1 VKRVRSLAALFLFVA
16 CSFMMTSIVGL
27 PAAGAQTSD
36 GTVTDPSER
45 LERLQIV
52 AVVTAEG
59 SLHVTERI
67 TWNFGY
73 GRKHGIFRY
82 VPFRRLVDAD
92 APGIPNPKRTYKRVT
107 KIRWRDVTSSSGA
120 PTSANVSEKDDISVL
135 RIGDANR
142 FISGRHTYDITYDIE
157 RAVVGGLLQYT
168 AVGEGWAVPVDNVSI
183 KLRVPIK
190 PGAKPVCLRSN
201 SSATCE
207 ASVTVGG
214 GEGGGSVVEVNTT
227 GIGIEIEVPVADS
240 IKSPTPQYELI
251 RTFADGFATSGASGA
266 VNGLAGIAAVV
277 GAVLAGRKGRDR
289 TFANGGILGAPGD
302 AERPLRMRERIA
314 SPVEFEPPEGI
325 RPGLIEP
332 ARTGVS
338 SQRCISSMVVDLAA
352 RKVLQIEPI
361 NDGQDHALHYVGTN
375 PESLTTNEQ
384 QLLGALFR
392 GQNDGTVTTNEL
404 STRIDLA
411 GEMAAIRNS
420 LVHEAV
426 EKGWW
431 LSNPVNVRRKWRFI
445 GFASVVLGLVL
456 AFFLMA
462 ATGLGFVGLALSL
475 FGVGV
480 MGVAQLMPVRT
491 ATGSRIAARL
501 KGFELLFDAG
511 EGDRLKLAEKQNLFA
526 EYLPYA
532 MAFGNVD
539 KWVKTFAKMGVEN
552 PSVPYYGPMGLRG
565 GYGAGYYPGAFGHGG
580 GFDRAMSDF
589 DRSLNRSIEAG
600 AAAER
605 ARQAAES
612 RSNSSSSGGSFGGGG
627 SSGGGGGG
635 SW

>member
-1 VKRVRSLAALFLFVA
+1 MEVMTAFLRRFRVFSAAFVVLVLAVGVA
-16 CSFMMTSIVGL
+16 ILMPLGMSAS
-27 PAAGAQTSD
+27 AQTSS
-36 GTVTDPSER
+36 GTITDPNER

-52 AVVTAEG
+52 AVVTPEG
-59 SLHVTERI
+59 NLRVTERI
-67 TWNFGY
+67 NWNFGY

-82 VPFRRLVDAD
+82 VPFRRKVNAD
-92 APGIPNPKRTYKRVT
+92 APGIPNVKRTYKRVT
-107 KIRWRDVTSSSGA
+107 NIKWHDVTSSTGA
-120 PTSANVSEKDDISVL
+120 PTNADVSEKDDVSVL

-142 FISGRHTYDITYDIE
+142 FVTGRHTYDITYDIQGV
-157 RAVVGGLLQYT
+157 VVGGLLQYT
-168 AVGEGWAVPVDNVSI
+168 AVGDGWTVPVDAVSI
-183 KLRVPIK
+183 QLRVPVK
-190 PGAKPVCLRSN
+190 PGAKPTCIRANGENCLAVVKGDIVAVN
-201 SSATCE
+201 S
-207 ASVTVGG
+207 
-214 GEGGGSVVEVNTT
+214 T

-240 IKSPTPQYELI
+240 IQSPTPQYELV
-251 RTFADGFATSGASGA
+251 RTFADGFATSGSSGA
-266 VNGLAGIAAVV
+266 VNGLAGVAAVI
-277 GAVLAGRKGRDR
+277 GAVLAGRKGRER
-289 TFANGGILGAPGD
+289 TFANGGILGQPGD
-302 AERPLRMRERIA
+302 AERPLRMREKIA

-361 NDGQDHALHYVGTN
+361 NNGDDHAIHYLGTTAA
-375 PESLTTNEQ
+375 SLSTNEQ
-384 QLLGALFR
+384 QLINALFR
-392 GQNDGTVTTNEL
+392 GQQDGTVTTSEL
-404 STRIDLA
+404 STRIELS
-411 GEMAAIRNS
+411 GEMAAIRQA
-420 LVHEAV
+420 LVQEAV

-445 GFASVVLGLVL
+445 GFVSVVLGLLL
-456 AFFLMA
+456 AFFLMT
-462 ATGLGFVGLALSL
+462 ATGLGFVGLAVTL

-480 MGVAQLMPVRT
+480 LGVAQLMPVRT

-539 KWVKTFAKMGVEN
+539 KWVKTFAKMGVE
-552 PSVPYYGPMGLRG
+552 PSVPYYGPVGMRG
-565 GYGAGYYPGAFGHGG
+565 GYGGGYYPTGGFGHGG
-580 GFDRAMSDF
+580 GFDRAMNDF
-589 DRSLNRSIEAG
+589 DRSLNNSIEAG

-612 RSNSSSSGGSFGGGG
+612 RSSSSSSGGSFGGGG